1 MSFSDRVGLRFRESM
16 SGFLAEGVSTP
27 EEGAARGKGRSKNFR
42 FTLEVAIPRLRDFI
56 NAGVH
61 QASIVGGAVEWR
73 GHAHRG
79 TPVGQDGTIV
89 LYRNT
94 SPDGRRKVFDF
105 SFGFVADDGR
115 RYAVTG
121 EKRLVDDRGFDSAA
135 DLSTLFIRVFDDTG
149 RQVAAGTTRVLPTE
163 LLDQIVSMQAT
174 NESGPADALEAT
186 AAFLTFMND
195 QLSQVYE
202 NIPFLFS
209 VDRDR
214 YLSPVQW
221 RALSLIAA
229 VMLPKPLPRPGPTT
243 RDVILNLQSF
253 IRTSKAEDLNDIR
266 TRLDVLGTFAPI
278 AQGFLPELEKWV
290 RETLNRTEGS
300 WLRTTFELMFQMVAL
315 PYFAHPKTDALVGY
329 KRPVFEP
336 KHQRVLPIRRMPEA
350 RTYDVAIVGSGVAGS
365 ILAERLTAAGKSV
378 LLLEAGPYV
387 AERDM
392 STDDLTM
399 TARLYKR
406 SGLQVANDEGSE
418 EALSGAVTVL
428 QGACVGGGGTVNN
441 AICFQLPQ
449 SQLERWQGVG
459 FPIDTATLREAYL
472 AMAREVG
479 IKPMSESTAFT
490 NPATRF
496 LGGLGEARKPRVDE
510 PPSPGLWENL
520 VNLKDC
526 QGLGLCNS
534 GCGSERKLNA
544 MQVHLPRALERDC
557 HLVPN
562 ARVVDIHLSTRKGAD
577 GTRAVTSLVV
587 DVEGVRVTVRA
598 KEFILCAGAIASS
611 ALLLASSDVR
621 QALGD
626 RGVPVGRRFSANVG
640 TPVFAFFDRV
650 VHPRPSLQI
659 SHYFMPEEGSGFIIE
674 SWYAPPG
681 SLAVAMPGYFE
692 DHFQRMMNYA
702 RGVVV
707 APLVGVE
714 PQGIITLDGKKQ
726 AHIRLPLAQDLG
738 RFRQGIATVARAF
751 LASTDLKPTEV
762 VAGTRL
768 GYRIRSEADVQAF
781 IDALTSPAQL
791 RMGTGHPQGGNA
803 MSTDPA
809 ISVVDEQF
817 RVRGLRNLRV
827 CDASVFPD
835 VAGVNPQWTI
845 MALAHH
851 CGRLMT

>member
-16 SGFLAEGVSTP
+16 SGFLAQGAATP
-27 EEGAARGKGRSKNFR
+27 EEGVAQRKGKPKNFR
-42 FTLEVAIPRLRDFI
+42 FTLEVSIPRLRDFI
-56 NAGVH
+56 DGGVH
-61 QASIVGGAVEWR
+61 QASIVGGAVEWS

-79 TPVGQDGTIV
+79 TPVGQDGTIR

-94 SPDGRRKVFDF
+94 SPDGRRKAFDF
-105 SFGFVADDGR
+105 TFGFIADDGR

-121 EKRLVDDRGFDSAA
+121 EKRLVDDRGFDAA
-135 DLSTLFIRVFDDTG
+135 SDLSTLFVRVFDDTG

-163 LLDQIVSMQAT
+163 LLDQIVSMKAT
-174 NESGPADALEAT
+174 DVSGDQEALEAT

-202 NIPFLFS
+202 KIPFLFS

-214 YLSPVQW
+214 YLSPAQW

-229 VMLPKPLPRPGPTT
+229 VMLPKPLPPNGPTT

-253 IRTSKAEDLNDIR
+253 IRNSNAEDLNDIR

-278 AQGFLPELEKWV
+278 AQGFRPALEKWV
-290 RETLNRTEGS
+290 RETLNRSEGS
-300 WLRTTFELMFQMVAL
+300 WLRTTFELMYRMVAL

-329 KRPVFEP
+329 KRPTFEP

-350 RTYDVAIVGSGVAGS
+350 RAYDVAIVGSGVAGS

-378 LLLEAGPYV
+378 LLLEAGPYL

-399 TARLYKR
+399 TAKLYKR
-406 SGLQVANDEGSE
+406 SGLQVANEEGAE

-441 AICFQLPQ
+441 AICFQMAQ
-449 SQLERWQGVG
+449 SQLDRWHGVG
-459 FPIDTATLREAYL
+459 FPIDTASMRAAYL
-472 AMAREVG
+472 AMAQELE
-479 IKPMSESTAFT
+479 IKPMSESTPFT

-510 PPSPGLWENL
+510 PPTPGLWENL

-544 MQVHLPRALERDC
+544 MQVHLPKALARDC

-562 ARVVDIHLSTRKGAD
+562 ARVVDIQLSPRRGTD
-577 GTRAVTSLVV
+577 GTRAVTSLGV
-587 DVEGVRVTVRA
+587 DIEGTQVTVRA
-598 KEFILCAGAIASS
+598 REFILCAGAIASS
-611 ALLLASSDVR
+611 ALLLAANDVR
-621 QALGD
+621 QVLGD

-640 TPVFAFFDRV
+640 SPVFAFFDQV

-659 SHYFMPEEGSGFIIE
+659 SHYFLPEEGGGFIIE

-681 SLAVAMPGYFE
+681 TLAVAMPGYFE
-692 DHFQRMMNYA
+692 AHFQRMLGYA
-702 RGVVV
+702 RAVVA

-714 PQGIITLDGKKQ
+714 PLGTITLDGKKRTR
-726 AHIRLPLAQDLG
+726 ITLPLAQDLS
-738 RFRQGIATVARAF
+738 RIRRGIATVARAF

-768 GYRIRSEADVQAF
+768 GHSIRSEADVQAF
-781 IDALTSPAQL
+781 TDALTSPALL
-791 RMGTGHPQGGNA
+791 RLGTGHPQGGNA

-809 ISVVDEQF
+809 LSVVDEQF

-835 VAGVNPQWTI
+835 GAGVNPQWTV

-851 CGRLMT
+851 CGKLMT